1 MEAMLSGSPL
11 LFLDL
16 RDRTLLG
23 KVENRAIVVAVRG
36 TLLAL
41 RRRARPLA
49 RATPATYEDVSGG
62 AHTTSG
68 VVRRTSALGAGSF
81 WRTWRPR

>member
-1 MEAMLSGSPL
+1 MFRVLIKLYDQINEFSRFVYGS
-11 LFLDL
+11 FFH
-16 RDRTLLG
+16 T
-23 KVENRAIVVAVRG
+23 ACSA
-36 TLLAL
+36 AL
-41 RRRARPLA
+41 RRRARPFA

-62 AHTTSG
+62 ARATSG